1 MGLYIGG
8 RTLFCFQTIEPKTF
22 ETNPI
27 IFGDY
32 IKVGAEKADRVYE
45 DLSNIEKVKSVL
57 GEVSS
62 S

>member
-1 MGLYIGG
+1 
-8 RTLFCFQTIEPKTF
+8 LFCFQTIEPKSF
-22 ETNPI
+22 ETDPI

-45 DLSNIEKVKSVL
+45 DLSNIEKVKAVL

-62 S
+62 T